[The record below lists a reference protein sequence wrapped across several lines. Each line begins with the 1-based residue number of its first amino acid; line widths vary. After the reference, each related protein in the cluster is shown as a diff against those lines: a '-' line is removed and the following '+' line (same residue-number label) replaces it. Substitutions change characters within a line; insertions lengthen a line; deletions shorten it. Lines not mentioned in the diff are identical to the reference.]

1 MDHTASGSDAY
12 SYIVLPGASAVA
24 TARIAEQ
31 SPLRVIARTGVVHA
45 ARHETTGRWAAAFF
59 DAGTASF
66 VTASQPCAVAVEELA
81 DQLVVTLS
89 DPTQLSS
96 SIVLEL
102 DIKPSSVLSADP
114 GLDVS
119 RQNGRTRITADV
131 NGTQGASKS
140 VRLRY
145 VLTPELVSE
154 RLKDMNKAG
163 LLGKEP
169 YKQLDEILTRIITPA
184 RTSTGASFLTTL
196 EGLKAV
202 VDTTT
207 YAELQDLG
215 SRLLAR
221 LP

>member
-1 MDHTASGSDAY
+1 M
-12 SYIVLPGASAVA
+12 
-24 TARIAEQ
+24 
-31 SPLRVIARTGVVHA
+31 
-45 ARHETTGRWAAAFF
+45 
-59 DAGTASF
+59 
-66 VTASQPCAVAVEELA
+66 TASQPCAIAVEELA
-81 DQLVVTLS
+81 DQLVITLS

-102 DIKPSSVLSADP
+102 DIRPSAVLSADP
-114 GLDVS
+114 GVEVS

-131 NGTQGASKS
+131 NGTLGASKS

-163 LLGKEP
+163 LLSKEP
-169 YKQLDEILTRIITPA
+169 YKQLDEAVAGMIAPA
-184 RTSTGASFLTTL
+184 RKGSGASFLAIV
-196 EGLKAV
+196 EGLKSLIDA
-202 VDTTT
+202 TT
-207 YAELQDLG
+207 YRELEDLG